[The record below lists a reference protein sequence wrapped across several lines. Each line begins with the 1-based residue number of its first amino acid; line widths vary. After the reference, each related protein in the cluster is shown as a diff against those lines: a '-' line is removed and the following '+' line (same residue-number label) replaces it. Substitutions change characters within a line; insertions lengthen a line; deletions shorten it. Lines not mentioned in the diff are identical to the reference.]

1 MSGLASGTNNAI
13 SPYALAK
20 ALDDCAKR
28 WWGASLGAKGL
39 GFLTGALI
47 SVLPPEPIPFIVAGY
62 TIVAELCSYRSD
74 TVKNSAQQFRRKLD
88 LQDGFGWPIPNADL
102 SDLLVRC
109 SAWVKQ
115 RARTHPVG
123 EPYFAST
130 DPPGPL
136 RALKN
141 VCESAWWT
149 KHLAQRMATYC
160 WTAMI
165 LGIIISFIV
174 MIVVIQATSTHST
187 QVNVAKM
194 VTAFLMLFLS
204 LGLVK
209 LALGYGSL
217 GKNSE
222 SSEKA
227 ADRAQQGTPDELG
240 AFKVMYDYHLNR
252 AAGPLLPTWLW
263 NMRKDDLNQSWR
275 ELRNG
280 AGHRDERTL

>member
-1 MSGLASGTNNAI
+1 MAAAPVTNNPI

-47 SVLPPEPIPFIVAGY
+47 SVLPPEPVPFIVAAC
-62 TIVAELCSYRSD
+62 TLIAELCAYRSD
-74 TVKNSAQQFRRKLD
+74 AIKGSAQQFRRKLD
-88 LQDGFGWPIPNADL
+88 LQDGFGWQIPNTDH

-109 SAWVKQ
+109 SSWVKT
-115 RARTHPVG
+115 RARTYPVN
-123 EPYFAST
+123 EPYFAAT
-130 DPPGPL
+130 DPPGPV

-160 WTAMI
+160 WTIMVVGVI
-165 LGIIISFIV
+165 GSFITL
-174 MIVVIQATSTHST
+174 IVALQATSTHT
-187 QVNVAKM
+187 VQVNVAKL

-204 LGLVK
+204 LGVIK
-209 LALGYGSL
+209 LALGYSSL
-217 GKNSE
+217 SKNSE
-222 SSEKA
+222 SSERA
-227 ADRAQQGTPDELG
+227 ADRALQAATPEELG
-240 AFKVMYDYHLNR
+240 AFKVIYDYHLNR

-263 NMRKDDLNQSWR
+263 NLRKDDLNQTWK
-275 ELRNG
+275 EHRNG
-280 AGHRDERTL
+280 TVTT

>member
-1 MSGLASGTNNAI
+1 MSGADSGTNNTT

-39 GFLTGALI
+39 GFLTGAFI
-47 SVLPPEPIPFIVAGY
+47 GVLPPEPVPFIVAAC
-62 TIVAELCSYRSD
+62 TLVAELCSYRSD
-74 TVKNSAQQFRRKLD
+74 AIKSTAQQLRRKLD
-88 LQDGFGWPIPNADL
+88 LQDGFGWPIPSSDL
-102 SDLLVRC
+102 SDLRVRC
-109 SAWVKQ
+109 SPWVKQ
-115 RARTHPVG
+115 RARLHPVN

-130 DPPGPL
+130 DPPGPV

-160 WTAMI
+160 WTTMVV
-165 LGIIISFIV
+165 GIIISFIILLV
-174 MIVVIQATSTHST
+174 ALQATSTHST
-187 QVNVAKM
+187 QVNVARM

-209 LALGYGSL
+209 LAFGYGSL
-217 GKNSE
+217 SKNSE

-227 ADRAQQGTPDELG
+227 ADRALQATTDELV
-240 AFKVMYDYHLNR
+240 AFKVMYDYHLHR

-263 NMRKDDLNQSWR
+263 KMRKDELNETWQEHR
-275 ELRNG
+275 CG
-280 AGHRDERTL
+280 AGTS

>member
-1 MSGLASGTNNAI
+1 MSEADSGMNNAI
-13 SPYALAK
+13 SPYALAR
-20 ALDDCAKR
+20 AFDDCAKR

-39 GFLTGALI
+39 GLLTGAFI
-47 SVLPPEPIPFIVAGY
+47 GVLPPEPVPFIVAGC

-74 TVKNSAQQFRRKLD
+74 AVKSTAQQFRRKLD
-88 LQDGFGWPIPNADL
+88 LQDGFGWQIPKSDL
-102 SDLLVRC
+102 SDLRVRC
-109 SAWVKQ
+109 SAWVKK
-115 RARTHPVG
+115 RARMNPVN
-123 EPYFAST
+123 EPYFASA
-130 DPPGPL
+130 DPPGPV

-165 LGIIISFIV
+165 LGIIISFVVLIV
-174 MIVVIQATSTHST
+174 ALQATSTHST
-187 QVNVAKM
+187 QVNVAKL

-209 LALGYGSL
+209 LALGYGGLS
-217 GKNSE
+217 KNSE

-227 ADRAQQGTPDELG
+227 ADRALQAKPDELG
-240 AFKVMYDYHLNR
+240 AFKVMYDYHLHR

-263 NMRKDDLNQSWR
+263 KMLKDELNRTWQEHR
-275 ELRNG
+275 CG
-280 AGHRDERTL
+280 AAMQ

>member
-1 MSGLASGTNNAI
+1 MGAAPVTNNTM

-47 SVLPPEPIPFIVAGY
+47 GVLPPEPVPFIVAGF
-62 TIVAELCSYRSD
+62 TLLAELCSYRSD
-74 TVKNSAQQFRRKLD
+74 AIKSTAQQFRRKLD
-88 LQDGFGWPIPNADL
+88 LQDGFGWPIPAADR
-102 SDLLVRC
+102 SDLQVRC
-109 SAWVKQ
+109 SWWIKKRV
-115 RARTHPVG
+115 RTHPVN
-123 EPYFAST
+123 EPYFAAT
-130 DPPGPL
+130 DPPGPV

-141 VCESAWWT
+141 VAESAWWT

-160 WTAMI
+160 WTVMVV
-165 LGIIISFIV
+165 GIIGSFITL
-174 MIVVIQATSTHST
+174 IVALQTTSTHSL
-187 QVNVAKM
+187 QVNVAKL

-204 LGLVK
+204 LGLIK
-209 LALGYGSL
+209 LALGYSSL
-217 GKNSE
+217 SKNSD

-227 ADRAQQGTPDELG
+227 ADRAQTGTPDELG

-263 NMRKDDLNQSWR
+263 KLRNDDLNQSWK
-275 ELRNG
+275 EHRNG
-280 AGHRDERTL
+280 AQ